1 MFVALLTTATEAYDA
16 FVTADRIFRQV
27 APVRRGEV
35 IEREAFVSQ
44 DLPSAEPGKSA
55 GAA

>member
-16 FVTADRIFRQV
+16 FVTAGRIFRQV